1 MEINPCVII
10 DETEHLVDDTIDPIV
25 IGGFVNQETMMKF
38 TINRMQDRDWY
49 WLPMVS
55 PSKY

>member
-10 DETEHLVDDTIDPIV
+10 DETEHLIDDTIDPIV
-25 IGGFVNQETMMKF
+25 IGGFVNQEVMMKF
-38 TINRMQDRDWY
+38 ATNRMKGKDGY
-49 WLPMVS
+49 WLLMVS